1 MQSLTFIIFTVYK
14 KIATLKFL
22 PLMQVKDT
30 RPEGQPNS
38 NTDHYYIDSIF
49 MQVKTI
55 PQVEDQDQVS
65 ERCRNPGNIPGA
77 VNE

>member
-1 MQSLTFIIFTVYK
+1 
-14 KIATLKFL
+14 
-22 PLMQVKDT
+22 MQVKDT

-49 MQVKTI
+49 MEVKTI